1 MFLKK
6 QSIFSIVLLSASILI
21 GVGTV
26 LADDVVSSGDV
37 REALV
42 TADNG
47 NTNTDETVGDTV
59 IGEGNDTT
67 DSSSATTDES
77 EVLPSENSVE
87 SSLENSDT
95 ALGGDSS
102 KGNDVSTEAETSI
115 TTGANSDV
123 TANTSGVSEPNV
135 SEQRSESNTDVA
147 DSSTT
152 ESDLSSVSE
161 NSTVSSSASDKQF
174 FSEDTSKNDTVQ
186 QNVLPETGDG
196 INLKKII
203 LGTITVIIAVYLA
216 LGDKIKAFF
225 VDLLADDEEDE

>member
-1 MFLKK
+1 M
-6 QSIFSIVLLSASILI
+6 
-21 GVGTV
+21 
-26 LADDVVSSGDV
+26 ADDVVSSGDV

-95 ALGGDSS
+95 ALGDDSS
-102 KGNDVSTEAETSI
+102 KEMMYQLRQKLVI

-135 SEQRSESNTDVA
+135 QSNVQSQILMLLIPVQLKAICHLYLKTVRFHLLQVI
-147 DSSTT
+147 SS
-152 ESDLSSVSE
+152 
-161 NSTVSSSASDKQF
+161 F
-174 FSEDTSKNDTVQ
+174 FRRYF
-186 QNVLPETGDG
+186 
-196 INLKKII
+196 KK
-203 LGTITVIIAVYLA
+203 
-216 LGDKIKAFF
+216 
-225 VDLLADDEEDE
+225 